1 MIIAIVLYAMLIG
14 GSLVWAAGVPLAPAN
29 LPGRGLL

>member
-14 GSLVWAAGVPLAPAN
+14 GSLVYAATLPDAPAL
-29 LPGRGLL
+29 LPGRGRL